1 VTTKVF
7 PFKKVQEAYKAM
19 TDGQFRVVMSMD
31 EVWAKKKKAAAAA
44 HHYIYPYTGSS
55 DPFLTC

>member
-1 VTTKVF
+1 MLNCTNHDSVQVTTKVF

-31 EVWAKKKKAAAAA
+31 EA
-44 HHYIYPYTGSS
+44 
-55 DPFLTC
+55 